1 MHVKEVMTT
10 DVVTVHHEATLR
22 EAVERLLSESVGSV
36 IVVDDSDAPVG
47 IVTETDVLRATY
59 KTGAPLSE
67 IAVADLSHQPVVTT
81 APNRTVNHVA
91 YVMAKEEVKKV
102 PVMEDMELVGMI
114 TLTDIVWRLSD
125 IRQEATEDAE
135 MPSDWDPND

>member
-1 MHVKEVMTT
+1 MLVNEVMTT
-10 DVVTVHHEATLR
+10 DVVTVPHGASLR
-22 EAVERLLSESVGSV
+22 EAVERLLTERVGSV
-36 IVVDDSDAPVG
+36 IVVDDGGGPVG
-47 IVTETDVLRATY
+47 MVTETDVLRAAY
-59 KTGAPLSE
+59 KTEAPLSE

-91 YVMAKEEVKKV
+91 YVMAKEGVKKV
-102 PVMEDMELVGMI
+102 PVMEDMDLVGII

-135 MPSDWDPND
+135 MPDEWDPND